1 MGIPG
6 MQWDDVEIGIHNCEI
21 VDAELGTSSTGN
33 PTLVVRM
40 LVDGQ
45 ISDMTVFSL
54 LPQAMFKVRSFLR
67 VLGFSKENDPD
78 PSDLIGLDFEGVYA
92 EDDRG
97 SIRLTD
103 WRVSAESDDDDDDD
117 DEEETPAP
125 VAKPK
130 PKAKPSAASR
140 GKARDFE

>member
-6 MQWDDVEIGIHNCEI
+6 MQWDDVEIGVHKCEV

-33 PTLVVRM
+33 PTLVVRL
-40 LVDGQ
+40 LVDDS

-54 LPQAMFKVRSFLR
+54 LPQAIFKLRSFLR

-78 PSDLIGLDFEGVYA
+78 PEELIGYTFEGVYA

-97 SIRLTD
+97 QIRLTD
-103 WRVSAESDDDDDDD
+103 WRILE
-117 DEEETPAP
+117 DEEEEEEEEEVIKKPA
-125 VAKPK
+125 ATKKKP
-130 PKAKPSAASR
+130 AASR